1 MMNNEP
7 KYPEIEVQLSEED
20 GNAFAIASRVMAAL
34 KSNGVTLK
42 ERDAFLREAMAGDY
56 THLLR
61 TCADWVTVL

>member
-42 ERDAFLREAMAGDY
+42 ERDAFLREAMSGDY
-56 THLLR
+56 DHLLA